1 MCLDMSLSIELKV
14 QYYSNYVDID
24 NDDGN
29 ASNVVKIDV
38 NNIGNDEIDY
48 FSTCFVSSS
57 TMDIING
64 NKNVDRK
71 NRLLCRLHTDNM
83 KRNVIVW
90 IQSISNINDTAILTP
105 PMVVQK
111 LQLPYYGDSNIM
123 LTTVNNRL
131 IISNVIEIDLCKISR
146 YDTNDSN
153 DDDSDVKALQRYF
166 SIKRLLQKGDIICV
180 STLPVDSIYQVAATI
195 AGMYILQNISLLVI

>member
-1 MCLDMSLSIELKV
+1 MSLSIELKV

-38 NNIGNDEIDY
+38 NNSGNDEIDY

-146 YDTNDSN
+146 YDTNDDSN

-180 STLPVDSIYQVAATI
+180 GTLPVDSIYQVAATI